1 MNGIVWLASYPK
13 SGNTW
18 IRTFLTNIL
27 GDESEQV
34 SINQLKTDG
43 IFSSREIF
51 DSVTG
56 IESSNLTNE
65 EIDRLRPDIYNDL
78 SNAAKQIMY
87 IKAHD
92 AYTYLPDGRPLFG
105 TEKARAVYILRNPL
119 DVAVSYANHMGKDLD
134 TTIALMGDMSHV
146 MCANKGR
153 LYNQLR
159 QRLLTWSGHA
169 ESWTRQRD
177 IPTLLIRY
185 EDMKRSPIRTFDG
198 IVRFL
203 GIDCS
208 QRRLQDA
215 IEMSSFSRLKKQEQA
230 EGFKEKPPNAPCF
243 FRKGEVGDWR
253 YHLSEVQRDR
263 LIRDHGR
270 VMRQFGYLDE
280 NGKSIF

>member
-18 IRTFLTNIL
+18 MRTFLTNVL

-34 SINQLKTDG
+34 DINHLKTDG

-51 DSVTG
+51 DAATG
-56 IESSNLTNE
+56 IEASNLTNE
-65 EIDRLRPDIYNDL
+65 EIDRLRPEIYNYL
-78 SNAAKQIMY
+78 SNAAERTMY

-105 TEKARAVYILRNPL
+105 TEKARAVYVLRNPL
-119 DVAVSYANHMGKDLD
+119 DVAVSYANHMAKDLD
-134 TTIALMGDMSHV
+134 TTIALMGGVSNV
-146 MCANKGR
+146 MCSNKGK
-153 LYNQLR
+153 LHLQLR
-159 QRLLTWSGHA
+159 QRLLSWSGHV
-169 ESWTRQRD
+169 ESWTRQKE
-177 IPTLLIRY
+177 IPMKVVRF
-185 EDMKRSPIRTFDG
+185 EDMKLNPTDTFDG

-203 GIDCS
+203 GFGCT
-208 QRRLQDA
+208 QQRLQDA
-215 IEMSSFSRLKKQEQA
+215 IEMSSFSRLKKQEQE
-230 EGFKEKPPNAPCF
+230 EGFKEKPLNAASF

-253 YHLSEVQRDR
+253 YHLSEAQKDR

-280 NGKSIF
+280 KGKSIY

>member
-1 MNGIVWLASYPK
+1 M
-13 SGNTW
+13 
-18 IRTFLTNIL
+18 RTFLSNLL
-27 GDESEQV
+27 GDESEQMC
-34 SINQLKTDG
+34 INQLKTDG
-43 IFSSREIF
+43 IASSRAIF

-56 IESSNLTNE
+56 FEASNLTNDE
-65 EIDRLRPDIYNDL
+65 VDRLRPDIYNDL
-78 SNAAKQIMY
+78 SNAAKRPMY

-92 AYTYLPDGRPLFG
+92 AYTYLRDGRPLFG

-134 TTIALMGDMSHV
+134 TTIAFMGDISHV

-153 LYNQLR
+153 LFNQLR

-185 EDMKRSPIRTFDG
+185 EDMKLNPISTFDG

-208 QRRLQDA
+208 QHRLQDA
-215 IEMSSFSRLKKQEQA
+215 IEMSSFSRLKKQEQE
-230 EGFKEKPPNAPCF
+230 EGFREKPPNVASF

-253 YHLSEVQRDR
+253 HHLSEAQKDR
-263 LIRDHGR
+263 LILDHGQ

-280 NGKSIF
+280 NRKTIF